1 MAKNNFDDFL
11 LGPSFDDLDSIHQEA
26 ERQLLRNGGGLR
38 KLAKKVKS
46 KLTSKKKKNKLAKAA
61 KGASTSDAQA
71 AQIEKVAST
80 NPKGS
85 QQMGKPTKDT
95 PTKAST
101 KSTKKPGDKL
111 DAPKPEAKSLAK
123 PLQVKKTIEKVKT
136 KRGTGVTYKAAWEAN
151 KNNVKSKYKTYAE
164 FKSAAEAYN
173 KEKDSKAS
181 KKKVATSVGNTA
193 GSALKAKSTIDKSK
207 NQKITLTGKPSTGGL
222 SSGKTSKY
230 GKLPGQNNTVRA
242 QGEKARAAYEKEQA
256 VKADSRQKA
265 KDARDKKAKY
275 STNNLESGGVKKKI
289 NKRLK
294 PKY

>member
-46 KLTSKKKKNKLAKAA
+46 KLTSKKKKNKLVKAA

-111 DAPKPEAKSLAK
+111 EAPKPKAKVNSTGAK
-123 PLQVKKTIEKVKT
+123 KIQT
-136 KRGTGVTYKAAWEAN
+136 
-151 KNNVKSKYKTYAE
+151 
-164 FKSAAEAYN
+164 
-173 KEKDSKAS
+173 KEKSFGETFKENRKMLGPGKTFMYKG
-181 KKKVATSVGNTA
+181 KKYSTNTA
-193 GSALKAKSTIDKSK
+193 DDLKKAKSKAAATKAGAVSQEQRAK
-207 NQKITLTGKPSTGGL
+207 NNKTANKAHNQRLSEAISTYDPN
-222 SSGKTSKY
+222 S
-230 GKLPGQNNTVRA
+230 VRN
-242 QGEKARAAYEKEQA
+242 QGEAARTAYEKEQA
-256 VKADSRQKA
+256 VRTASRQKA
-265 KDARDKKAKY
+265 KDAKDKKAKY
-275 STNNLESGGVKKKI
+275 STNSLESGGVKKKLY
-289 NKRLK
+289 KRGGRK
-294 PKY
+294 